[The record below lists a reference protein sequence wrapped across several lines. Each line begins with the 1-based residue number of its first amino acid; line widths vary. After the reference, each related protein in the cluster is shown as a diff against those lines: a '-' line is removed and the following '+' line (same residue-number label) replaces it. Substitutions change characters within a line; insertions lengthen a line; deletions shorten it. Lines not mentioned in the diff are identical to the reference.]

1 MQLGTWRAVAGGEH
15 ALVVAPTGSGKT
27 LAAFLHAIDRLASEK
42 RAAAGTRVLYVSP
55 VKALAADV
63 RKNLEAPLAGIA
75 ARQADADRDS
85 GAGTDPGTSPS
96 SGSGTADDLGP
107 GDSRTTVSVGMR
119 TGDTPPAE
127 RARLVRRPP
136 DILVTTPESLYL
148 MLTSRARDTLRTVD
162 TVIVDEVHAVAGTKR
177 GSHLSLSLERLD
189 DLLERPARRIG
200 LSATVSP
207 LDTVAA
213 FLGGSAPVTIVQ
225 PAAERVPDMRIVV
238 PVPDLDDIAGAGSG
252 DATAH
257 ASAAGDERTG
267 SIWPH
272 IEASVLDSVL
282 AHRSTIV
289 FVNSR
294 GLAEKLT
301 AQLNALHA
309 DRLDAA
315 HPKVL
320 HSATGPTTNRSARRH
335 GAASEDGPASDEP
348 AITAPGESTVIARSH
363 HGSVSKEQRK
373 LVEDDLKSGSLRCV
387 VATSSLELGIDMGDV
402 DLVIQIAAPPDV
414 ASGLQRVG
422 RANHRVGATAS
433 GLVFPRT
440 RRDLLESAV
449 IVERMERGLLEP
461 LSPPANPLD
470 VLAQHTVSATAL
482 EDVELDAWW
491 ATVRR
496 AHPFRRLSRASFESV
511 IGMLAGR
518 WSSEAFTDMR
528 PRLVWDR
535 DAGTLTARS
544 GAQRLATT
552 NAGTIPDRGAYS
564 VVLPEGA
571 EAAGARRVGELDE
584 EMVHESRVGD
594 VITLGA
600 GSWLVQEISTD
611 RVTVV
616 PAPGRSARLPFWH
629 GEGPGRPMA
638 LGEAIGGFARAIADA
653 ADHPGPSLGGP
664 PRPGP
669 DRVTSNLQS
678 FVSAQRD
685 ATGVV
690 PSDTDLV
697 LEICPEETGD
707 LRLILHSPYGRR
719 VHAPWALAIDER
731 LRERFGGSAAVM
743 AADDGIVARIPAEDA
758 DGTDIDPALFA
769 FDPDVLSQRVERLV
783 GGSALFAARFRECA
797 ARALLLPRRD
807 PGRRTPLWQ
816 QRLRAGRLLEAVAEF
831 PDFPILIETARECLE
846 DVYDLAGLRR
856 LMAGI
861 REESVRVHVA
871 HTAVPSPFAGDLL
884 FGYVGEFLYE
894 GDRPLAEQRA
904 SVLALDPAVLADLV
918 GREDA
923 GELLDPA
930 LIAEVEAELQRTLPG
945 RRARGV
951 EGVADLLRELGPL
964 TAAEVAARWEVD
976 ARSEDTDRS
985 EDTGKPENAARAKTS
1000 GPAHTDAVA
1009 EESAEALDALAAAGR
1024 AVVASRTSGATPL
1037 WAAVEDAG
1045 RLRAVMGPSAVRM
1058 GTSATGAG
1066 QQDRSDRKIPDEHL
1080 DSGPDPLRDL
1090 VVRRA
1095 RTCGVV
1101 TADDLAERF
1110 AVGHA
1115 LVLPLLERLDG
1126 EGVLI
1131 ATASGWMHTDVFA
1144 RVRRRG
1150 LQAARAATR
1159 PVPARAYARLLAERH
1174 ALGGRRHGTSG
1185 LVRALEQLSGAAL
1198 PASLWESQILTA
1210 RVGDFSPHL
1219 LDDLVAAREVV
1230 WTPADASADTVPDPL
1245 IALPLAELADESLHA
1260 DDGSDLSELQ
1270 RAILDVLAAGGA
1282 WTAEEISARA
1292 TAQSPAPPPAHSP
1305 AVPPT
1310 PDGLRTALWGLA
1322 RRGLV
1327 TTDSLAPVRG
1337 AADAAPAGGRERS
1350 VRGLRAGGS
1359 AGSANRRSRGRSGR
1373 TRGTGRR
1380 PRLREVGADSELF
1393 GSSYGSAYRS
1403 LAPTA
1408 VDMPDPRVRGRWTAA
1423 AVDRMGPTER
1433 ALGLVEALL
1442 DRYGVVSRDAA
1453 VAEAVPGGFSV
1464 VHRICARLEEAGHVV
1479 RGHFVDGLG
1488 GAQFAE
1494 PSTVDRL
1501 RDLASSS
1508 AVGSVRSAGS
1518 VLPPSPAGA
1527 APSGGPVVVSAVDP
1541 ANPYGRMLPWPPGT
1555 GEGSRPDGPGVT
1567 RPSRSAGA
1575 LVVLDD
1581 GEVRAW
1587 LSRGGRT
1594 LLTFASAD
1602 EARTPRAEADAP
1614 DTARTA
1620 DAANDSITDE
1630 TRQHAEALVAF
1641 LRRSG
1646 AADLTLET
1654 IDGVSTYRHPWSTAL
1669 QDAGL
1674 SVTPRGLRFH
1684 RRA

>member
-1 MQLGTWRAVAGGEH
+1 
-15 ALVVAPTGSGKT
+15 
-27 LAAFLHAIDRLASEK
+27 
-42 RAAAGTRVLYVSP
+42 
-55 VKALAADV
+55 
-63 RKNLEAPLAGIA
+63 
-75 ARQADADRDS
+75 
-85 GAGTDPGTSPS
+85 
-96 SGSGTADDLGP
+96 
-107 GDSRTTVSVGMR
+107 
-119 TGDTPPAE
+119 
-127 RARLVRRPP
+127 
-136 DILVTTPESLYL
+136 
-148 MLTSRARDTLRTVD
+148 
-162 TVIVDEVHAVAGTKR
+162 
-177 GSHLSLSLERLD
+177 
-189 DLLERPARRIG
+189 
-200 LSATVSP
+200 
-207 LDTVAA
+207 
-213 FLGGSAPVTIVQ
+213 
-225 PAAERVPDMRIVV
+225 
-238 PVPDLDDIAGAGSG
+238 
-252 DATAH
+252 
-257 ASAAGDERTG
+257 
-267 SIWPH
+267 
-272 IEASVLDSVL
+272 
-282 AHRSTIV
+282 
-289 FVNSR
+289 
-294 GLAEKLT
+294 
-301 AQLNALHA
+301 
-309 DRLDAA
+309 
-315 HPKVL
+315 
-320 HSATGPTTNRSARRH
+320 
-335 GAASEDGPASDEP
+335 
-348 AITAPGESTVIARSH
+348 
-363 HGSVSKEQRK
+363 
-373 LVEDDLKSGSLRCV
+373 
-387 VATSSLELGIDMGDV
+387 
-402 DLVIQIAAPPDV
+402 
-414 ASGLQRVG
+414 
-422 RANHRVGATAS
+422 
-433 GLVFPRT
+433 
-440 RRDLLESAV
+440 
-449 IVERMERGLLEP
+449 
-461 LSPPANPLD
+461 
-470 VLAQHTVSATAL
+470 
-482 EDVELDAWW
+482 
-491 ATVRR
+491 
-496 AHPFRRLSRASFESV
+496 
-511 IGMLAGR
+511 
-518 WSSEAFTDMR
+518 
-528 PRLVWDR
+528 
-535 DAGTLTARS
+535 
-544 GAQRLATT
+544 
-552 NAGTIPDRGAYS
+552 
-564 VVLPEGA
+564 
-571 EAAGARRVGELDE
+571 
-584 EMVHESRVGD
+584 
-594 VITLGA
+594 
-600 GSWLVQEISTD
+600 
-611 RVTVV
+611 
-616 PAPGRSARLPFWH
+616 
-629 GEGPGRPMA
+629 
-638 LGEAIGGFARAIADA
+638 
-653 ADHPGPSLGGP
+653 
-664 PRPGP
+664 
-669 DRVTSNLQS
+669 
-678 FVSAQRD
+678 
-685 ATGVV
+685 
-690 PSDTDLV
+690 
-697 LEICPEETGD
+697 
-707 LRLILHSPYGRR
+707 
-719 VHAPWALAIDER
+719 
-731 LRERFGGSAAVM
+731 
-743 AADDGIVARIPAEDA
+743 
-758 DGTDIDPALFA
+758 
-769 FDPDVLSQRVERLV
+769 
-783 GGSALFAARFRECA
+783 
-797 ARALLLPRRD
+797 
-807 PGRRTPLWQ
+807 
-816 QRLRAGRLLEAVAEF
+816 
-831 PDFPILIETARECLE
+831 
-846 DVYDLAGLRR
+846 
-856 LMAGI
+856 
-861 REESVRVHVA
+861 
-871 HTAVPSPFAGDLL
+871 
-884 FGYVGEFLYE
+884 
-894 GDRPLAEQRA
+894 
-904 SVLALDPAVLADLV
+904 
-918 GREDA
+918 
-923 GELLDPA
+923 
-930 LIAEVEAELQRTLPG
+930 
-945 RRARGV
+945 
-951 EGVADLLRELGPL
+951 
-964 TAAEVAARWEVD
+964 
-976 ARSEDTDRS
+976 

-1000 GPAHTDAVA
+1000 GPAHADAVA

-1230 WTPADASADTVPDPL
+1230 WTPADASADTAPDPL

-1337 AADAAPAGGRERS
+1337 AADVAPAGGRERS

-1479 RGHFVDGLG
+1479 RGRFVDGLG

-1555 GEGSRPDGPGVT
+1555 GEGSRPDDPGVT